1 MGKIKKVSKPRL
13 ENEKKLQIFLAK
25 LQKDVKTN
33 D

>member
-1 MGKIKKVSKPRL
+1 MGKTKKPTKPRI

-25 LQKDVKTN
+25 LQKDGNKH